1 MSPKAKVR
9 PAGVPEAAFW
19 SDSDNE
25 WIVQTVDARGRKH
38 GLVRY
43 FRPDGTLCC
52 ETEFEADQPHGPF
65 TRYHETGEVSR
76 KGTFARGVQVGLDT
90 TYPASG
96 PTTERGFPPNVSSK
110 IHHYE
115 QEWKDGVLVR
125 RLFVDAKGRHI
136 FPDGKPYPPRPKG
149 VPDGALFECGGWE
162 LGAVD
167 RQGTKLGT
175 WIRYNG
181 AGAFLFEDDYED
193 GRAVR
198 RTYAARSDDD
208 ARVAFERGA
217 WQSSQWVGSVSQL
230 DAEHKVLRTFDPT
243 GADDVDDPK
252 LAAWAKRARAIDWS
266 KLESAYG
273 PATLVGVY
281 LVTLGCSKDAA
292 ARRVALDKL
301 ANATCHQGSIYSA
314 SARVIEPLL
323 ELVWLRPDDVRQ
335 PLLALVHTI
344 AALPA
349 PMFSQARRRK
359 SSDAMVCVKALDAG
373 ASRILRGFAS
383 LSEPEAV
390 EAITCLS
397 GCFGN
402 EKVAALLRTI
412 ANAREGSVR
421 LRAAAITA
429 LGNLSIADKKLDADV
444 KPALRDDDVAIRVAA
459 VMGRA
464 LGHHRPAKL
473 EVGIMLA
480 ALAHA
485 DAVRETFAALPFVED
500 SMEVEL
506 AQLLAVAGRLSP
518 KAKTQVVDA
527 LLATLADYRGL
538 GALPVA
544 LAGLDLL
551 FNPDDDERDHDDR
564 GPPSPEARTFVKALV
579 DKDDLWLS
587 RGKPKKLVDLANAL
601 EERALPTDR
610 EGLRAWA
617 K

>member
-1 MSPKAKVR
+1 MSPKAKAR

-19 SDSDNE
+19 SESDNE
-25 WIVQTVDARGRKH
+25 WIVQTVDERGRKH

-52 ETEFEADQPHGPF
+52 ETEFEADQPHGAF

-76 KGTFARGVQVGLDT
+76 KGTFARGVQIGLDT
-90 TYPASG
+90 TYPASAR
-96 PTTERGFPPNVSSK
+96 TTERGFPPNVSSK

-125 RLFVDAKGRHI
+125 RRFVDAKGRHI
-136 FPDGKPYPPRPKG
+136 FPDGTPYPPRPKG
-149 VPDGALFECGGWE
+149 VPEGALYEPSGWE

-175 WIRYNG
+175 WITYDGDGAVRY
-181 AGAFLFEDDYED
+181 EDDYE
-193 GRAVR
+193 GGCIAR
-198 RTYAARSDDD
+198 RTRVAQSEDD

-217 WQSSQWVGSVSQL
+217 WQSGEWVGPVSQL
-230 DAEHKVLRTFDPT
+230 DAERKELRTFDPT
-243 GADDVDDPK
+243 GADAVDDPK
-252 LAAWAKRARAIDWS
+252 LAAWAKRVRAIDWS

-281 LVTLGCSKDAA
+281 LVTLGCSKEGAP
-292 ARRVALDKL
+292 RALDKL
-301 ANATCHQGSIYSA
+301 TNATCHQGSIYSA

-323 ELVWLRPDDVRQ
+323 ELVWLGPDVLRQ
-335 PLLALVHTI
+335 QLLALVHAI

-349 PMFSQARRRK
+349 PAFAQAKKHK
-359 SSDAMVCVKALDAG
+359 SSDAMACVKALDEG
-373 ASRILRGFAS
+373 SLRIVRGFAS

-390 EAITCLS
+390 EAITCLA

-402 EKVAALLRTI
+402 QKVAALLRTL
-412 ANAREGSVR
+412 ASDRKGSVR

-473 EVGIMLA
+473 EVDIMLA

-485 DAVRETFAALPFVED
+485 DADAMRETFAALPFVED

-506 AQLLAVAGRLSP
+506 AQLLAVAGRLSQ
-518 KAKTQVVDA
+518 KAKTQLVDA
-527 LLATLADYRGL
+527 LLATLAAHRGL

-551 FNPDDDERDHDDR
+551 FNPDDDERDHGDD
-564 GPPSPEARTFVKALV
+564 GPPTPEARTFVQALV
-579 DKDDLWLS
+579 DKDDLWMS
-587 RGKPKKLVDLANAL
+587 GGKRKKLVDLANAL
-601 EERALPTDR
+601 EERDLPTDR